1 MSPPKVGGST
11 APVVTRPVADPPP
24 PEVKTDAPQATAKVQ
39 DSFDSSNGPVRVE
52 ISKDHKIS
60 DAQLKEIAKKDP
72 DLARSIKEAQ
82 VSYSGLLD
90 KGAKIVATTSAGNG
104 GKPVL
109 TVVPPS
115 LANNTD
121 ATKQYNVE
129 VHYHGMDG
137 RASKP
142 NADSPV
148 ASRIADSFNK
158 QPPTVYVLPEWKG
171 TNDWSNVK
179 NTGTTVTDATKG
191 IAGAQ
196 GQLTV
201 SAHSLG
207 RKAVQS
213 AIQNG
218 GLKAD
223 KLDIQDAFYRT
234 QPEGPEL
241 VAKWAKEHPDA
252 KVRVLTTTGNPKNPS
267 EDAMSDMKTI
277 KGQAKWPSNV
287 TFDDQSAVVHNHWQA
302 ELRPW

>member
-1 MSPPKVGGST
+1 MAPPKVGGPST
-11 APVVTRPVADPPP
+11 PVVSRPVTDPPP
-24 PEVKTDAPQATAKVQ
+24 QTPQTDAAQGSAKVQ
-39 DSFDSSNGPVRVE
+39 DSFDSGNGPTRVE
-52 ISKDHKIS
+52 ISKDHPVS

-82 VSYSGLLD
+82 ANYSSLLD
-90 KGAKIVATTSAGNG
+90 KGAKIVATASAGNG

-115 LANNTD
+115 LANNSD
-121 ATKQYNVE
+121 ASTQYNVE

-142 NADSPV
+142 NASSPIT
-148 ASRIADSFNK
+148 SRIADSFNK

-171 TNDWSNVK
+171 ENDWSNVR
-179 NTGTTVTDATKG
+179 NTGTTVSDATKS

-213 AIQNG
+213 AIQHG

-223 KLDIQDAFYRT
+223 RLDIQDAFYHS
-234 QPEGPEL
+234 QPEGPQL
-241 VAKWAKEHPDA
+241 VARWAKEHPDA
-252 KVRVLTTTGNPKNPS
+252 KVRVLTTTGNPKDPS
-267 EDAMSDMKTI
+267 SDPMSDMKTI
-277 KGQAKWPSNV
+277 KSQATFPSNV
-287 TFDDQSAVVHNHWQA
+287 TFDDQSAAIHNHWAA